1 MTGLPV
7 RSPAR
12 SGGSPPAAPGST
24 VSPPADPR
32 AAERPSA
39 LAAEKRA
46 QQVLADRALS
56 RLLATS
62 REGRE
67 IDRARQIFVNRNLRM
82 NKIEMVGFDMDY
94 TLAIYHMRRIEQLSF
109 EMTLKKLIEHYGYPA
124 EISQVLY
131 DHQFVMRGLVVD

>member
-1 MTGLPV
+1 MNGFPV

-12 SGGSPPAAPGST
+12 SGGSPPAAPSST

-32 AAERPSA
+32 AEERPSA
-39 LAAEKRA
+39 LAAEQRA

-56 RLLATS
+56 KLLATP

-82 NKIEMVGFDMDY
+82 NKIELVGFDMDY
-94 TLAIYHMRRIEQLSF
+94 TLAIYHMRR
-109 EMTLKKLIEHYGYPA
+109 
-124 EISQVLY
+124 
-131 DHQFVMRGLVVD
+131 